1 MTYASKLREFK
12 ELISKIEY
20 IKYTMNSLVYWDKIT
35 YMPKDGIEYRSKVMS
50 FMANEQYKLLTSNQF
65 DDYLKFFDGHKENDV
80 VTESM
85 IKRIKRNSAYVN
97 RIPEKEYQ
105 EYIELIAVAEQVWE
119 EAKAKADFHLFEP
132 YLESIV
138 ETFIRFAEYWGYAD
152 DPYDALLG
160 YYEENL
166 TVSEVDALTEEIK
179 KFLIDFTKEIQES
192 GEKRQHIKL
201 PSVEG
206 SRQQALWEIMLS
218 DLGFQFHAGR
228 VDIGAHPT
236 ILANSPSDVRI
247 VNSYQ
252 EDDLKT
258 GIFNVLHEGGRG
270 IYQQSI
276 DKDLLGTFLAEGA
289 SFALEEAI
297 GRLYENVI
305 GRNKGF
311 WTFFHPKLT
320 KLIPELATV
329 SAQEIFED
337 VNFLQPSL
345 IRLDAD
351 ELTYTLHVII
361 RYELEKDLINRR
373 IKVSELPALW
383 KEKYEKYLG
392 ITPSND
398 REGILQDIH
407 WAAGY
412 IGYFP
417 LYFVSNIAATQL
429 TASIEREHGS
439 FDQLLAD
446 GHFDTINDWLA
457 EHIFQYG
464 AVYSFDQLMEAA
476 AKEPL
481 NPKYYIDYLRKKY
494 SEVYKL
500 NLKEKAN
507 E

>member
-1 MTYASKLREFK
+1 MNYEANLREFK

-50 FMANEQYKLLTSNQF
+50 FMASEQYQLLASNQF
-65 DDYLKFFDGHKENDV
+65 NDLLKFFDGHKENDV

-85 IKRIKRNSAYVN
+85 VKRIKRNSVYVSK
-97 RIPEKEYQ
+97 IPEEEYQ
-105 EYIELIAVAEQVWE
+105 AYIELIAVAEQVWE
-119 EAKAKADFHLFEP
+119 EAKDTSDFKIFQP
-132 YLESIV
+132 YLEAIV
-138 ETFIRFAEYWGYAD
+138 ETFIRFAEYWGYEE

-160 YYEENL
+160 YHEENL
-166 TVSEVDALTEEIK
+166 TVRKVDALTAEMK
-179 KFLIDFTKEIQES
+179 SFLIGFNREIQKS
-192 GEKRQHIKL
+192 DFRRKPVKL
-201 PSVEG
+201 PPIEG
-206 SRQQALWEIMLS
+206 SRQQALWKSMLS
-218 DLGFQFHAGR
+218 ELGFRFSAGR

-236 ILANSPSDVRI
+236 ILANSPADVRI
-247 VNSYQ
+247 VNSYHK
-252 EDDLKT
+252 EDIKA

-276 DKDLLGTFLAEGA
+276 SKELLGTFLAEA
-289 SFALEEAI
+289 SSFALEEAV

-311 WTFFHPKLT
+311 WSYFHPKL
-320 KLIPELATV
+320 KRLIPELEMA
-329 SAQEIFED
+329 SLQDIYED
-337 VNFLQPSL
+337 VNRLQPSL

-351 ELTYTLHVII
+351 ELTYTLHIII
-361 RYELEKDLINRR
+361 RYELEKDLINGR
-373 IKVSELPALW
+373 IKVCDLPALW
-383 KEKYEKYLG
+383 NEKYEKYLG
-392 ITPSND
+392 IKPTND
-398 REGILQDIH
+398 REGVLQDIH

-429 TASIEREHGS
+429 TASIEREYGS
-439 FDQLLAD
+439 FDVLLAG
-446 GHFDTINDWLA
+446 GHFDQINHWLA

-476 AKEPL
+476 TKEPL
-481 NPKYYIDYLRKKY
+481 NPQYYIDYLRKKY